1 MKNDYEYNKRFIAYQ
16 NEIDSLKKKNSEL
29 ESINRNLQMKLLEL
43 SKTRNYLIQV
53 ENNNKFLAE
62 DQKNKINRIK
72 DLENE
77 VLKVTENSKDEH
89 RLLQKN
95 LEAEILYYKGLNK
108 AGLSKIDAADN
119 VIKLNETQH
128 KFILKLEEKIDQIN
142 QENEVK
148 MNQLQIEHERHYLKL
163 KKQMMDFIKKA
174 QDDMTK
180 NNEGNLE
187 LNTKFGILYKNQML
201 NELEHQSLQIQ
212 ELLKLKERHERQIF
226 LLKQEIATH
235 KAVEYIIGKKK
246 DKYLELAK
254 KKFGENVDK
263 AKSKKELV
271 TKIPKL
277 DINNN
282 IFNNNNNCLTD
293 RNSYNHKIF
302 RKMSKKDYNDYKSLE
317 KIYKELLDDYRFLK
331 NKYNTLKDKEKIYQ
345 EKYKGI
351 INLYNEALEELLNDE
366 DIKNRKNIYVN
377 LKEFNKGNYEN
388 LTKEEKYYIL
398 VALINNI
405 LPLVHISEDDK
416 KLSLLKEKIN
426 NVEFNRTQMTKFSET
441 SRHQTIYKP
450 FIGYN
455 MSTNEDS
462 NLKSS
467 DRQQFIS
474 LFGDDYIEYGKS
486 IFSETNSIKKE
497 KNNYQKFSKKKI
509 KDNNNNIKRKMN
521 ENRNL
526 GLFLKNKTYIG
537 SNDEKLDSFR
547 KNIEND
553 VNDNNKNISYKRG
566 NSYNRKLVR
575 VLAV

>member
-29 ESINRNLQMKLLEL
+29 ERINRNLKMKLLEL

-62 DQKNKINRIK
+62 DQKNKNNRIK

-77 VLKVTENSKDEH
+77 VLKITENSKEEH
-89 RLLQKN
+89 RLLQKD

-108 AGLSKIDAADN
+108 TGLSKIDAAEK

-128 KFILKLEEKIDQIN
+128 NYILKLEEKIDQIN
-142 QENEVK
+142 NENEVK

-163 KKQMMDFIKKA
+163 KKQMIDFIKKS

-201 NELEHQSLQIQ
+201 NELENQSLQIQ
-212 ELLKLKERHERQIF
+212 ELLKLKERHERQIY
-226 LLKQEIATH
+226 LLKQEISTH
-235 KAVEYIIGKKK
+235 KAVEHIIGKKK

-254 KKFGENVDK
+254 KNFGENVDK
-263 AKSKKELV
+263 AQSKKELA
-271 TKIPKL
+271 TKVPL
-277 DINNN
+277 LNINNN
-282 IFNNNNNCLTD
+282 IFNSNCLTD

-302 RKMSKKDYNDYKSLE
+302 RKMSKKDYYDYKSLE
-317 KIYKELLDDYRFLK
+317 KIYKELLDDYNFLK
-331 NKYNTLKDKEKIYQ
+331 NKYNTLRDKEKIYQ

-351 INLYNEALEELLNDE
+351 INLYNEALEELLSDE
-366 DIKNRKNIYVN
+366 EIKNKENIYVN
-377 LKEFNKGNYEN
+377 LKEFNKENYEN
-388 LTKEEKYYIL
+388 FTKEEKYYIL

-405 LPLVHISEDDK
+405 LPLVHINEDDK
-416 KLSLLKEKIN
+416 ELSLLKEKIN
-426 NVEFNRTQMTKFSET
+426 SVEFNRTQMTKFSET
-441 SRHQTIYKP
+441 SRPQTIYKP

-467 DRQQFIS
+467 DRQQYVSI
-474 LFGDDYIEYGKS
+474 FGDDYIEYGKS
-486 IFSETNSIKKE
+486 IFSDTNSVRKE
-497 KNNYQKFSKKKI
+497 KNNYQKFLKKKI
-509 KDNNNNIKRKMN
+509 KNNIINKKMN
-521 ENRNL
+521 EKRNF
-526 GLFLKNKTYIG
+526 GLYLKSNTYIG

-547 KNIEND
+547 RKIEND
-553 VNDNNKNISYKRG
+553 SNDNNKKISYKRG
-566 NSYNRKLVR
+566 NSYNKKLVR
-575 VLAV
+575 ILAV

>member
-29 ESINRNLQMKLLEL
+29 ERINRNLKIKLLEL

-62 DQKNKINRIK
+62 DQKNKNNRIK

-77 VLKVTENSKDEH
+77 VLKITENSKEEH
-89 RLLQKN
+89 RLLQKD

-108 AGLSKIDAADN
+108 TGLSKIDAAEK

-128 KFILKLEEKIDQIN
+128 NYILKLEEKIDQIN
-142 QENEVK
+142 NENEVK

-163 KKQMMDFIKKA
+163 KKQMIDFIKKS

-201 NELEHQSLQIQ
+201 NELENQSLQIQ
-212 ELLKLKERHERQIF
+212 ELLKLKERHERQIY
-226 LLKQEIATH
+226 LLKQEISTH
-235 KAVEYIIGKKK
+235 KAVEHIIGKKK

-254 KKFGENVDK
+254 KNFGENVDK
-263 AKSKKELV
+263 AQSKKELA
-271 TKIPKL
+271 TKVPL
-277 DINNN
+277 LNINNN
-282 IFNNNNNCLTD
+282 IFNSNCLTD

-302 RKMSKKDYNDYKSLE
+302 RKMSKKDYYDYKSLE
-317 KIYKELLDDYRFLK
+317 KIYKELLDDYNFLK
-331 NKYNTLKDKEKIYQ
+331 NKYNTLRDKEKIYQ

-351 INLYNEALEELLNDE
+351 INLYNEALEELLSDE
-366 DIKNRKNIYVN
+366 EIKNKENIYVN
-377 LKEFNKGNYEN
+377 LKEFNKENYEN
-388 LTKEEKYYIL
+388 FTKEEKYYIL

-405 LPLVHISEDDK
+405 LPLVHINEDDK
-416 KLSLLKEKIN
+416 ELSLLKEKIN
-426 NVEFNRTQMTKFSET
+426 SVEFNRTQMTKFSET
-441 SRHQTIYKP
+441 SRPQTIYKP

-467 DRQQFIS
+467 DRQQYVSI
-474 LFGDDYIEYGKS
+474 FGDDYIEYGKS
-486 IFSETNSIKKE
+486 IFSDTNSVRKE
-497 KNNYQKFSKKKI
+497 KNNYQKFLKKKI
-509 KDNNNNIKRKMN
+509 KNNIINKKMN
-521 ENRNL
+521 EKRNF
-526 GLFLKNKTYIG
+526 GLYLKSNTYIG

-547 KNIEND
+547 RKIEND
-553 VNDNNKNISYKRG
+553 SNDNNKKISYKRG
-566 NSYNRKLVR
+566 NSYNKKLVR
-575 VLAV
+575 ILAV

>member
-29 ESINRNLQMKLLEL
+29 ERINRNLKMKLLEL

-62 DQKNKINRIK
+62 DQKNKNNRIK

-77 VLKVTENSKDEH
+77 VLKITENSKEEH
-89 RLLQKN
+89 RLLQKD

-108 AGLSKIDAADN
+108 TGLSKIDAAEK

-128 KFILKLEEKIDQIN
+128 NYILQLEEKIDQIN
-142 QENEVK
+142 NENEVK

-163 KKQMMDFIKKA
+163 KKQMIDFIKKS

-201 NELEHQSLQIQ
+201 NELENQSLQIQ
-212 ELLKLKERHERQIF
+212 ELLKLKERHERQIY
-226 LLKQEIATH
+226 LLKQEISTH
-235 KAVEYIIGKKK
+235 KAVEHIIGKKK

-254 KKFGENVDK
+254 KNFGENVDK
-263 AKSKKELV
+263 AQSKKELA
-271 TKIPKL
+271 TKVPL
-277 DINNN
+277 LNINNN
-282 IFNNNNNCLTD
+282 IFNSNCLTD

-302 RKMSKKDYNDYKSLE
+302 RKMSKKDYYDYKSLE
-317 KIYKELLDDYRFLK
+317 KIYKELLDDYNFLK
-331 NKYNTLKDKEKIYQ
+331 NKYNTLRDKEKIYQ

-351 INLYNEALEELLNDE
+351 INLYNEALEELLSDE
-366 DIKNRKNIYVN
+366 EIKNKENIYVN
-377 LKEFNKGNYEN
+377 LKEFNKENYEN
-388 LTKEEKYYIL
+388 FTKEEKYYIL

-405 LPLVHISEDDK
+405 LPLVHINEDDK
-416 KLSLLKEKIN
+416 ELSLLKEKIN
-426 NVEFNRTQMTKFSET
+426 SVEFNRTQITKFSET
-441 SRHQTIYKP
+441 SRPQTIYKP

-467 DRQQFIS
+467 DRQQYVSI
-474 LFGDDYIEYGKS
+474 FGDDYIEYGKS
-486 IFSETNSIKKE
+486 IFSDTNSVRKE
-497 KNNYQKFSKKKI
+497 KNNYQKFLKKKI
-509 KDNNNNIKRKMN
+509 KNNIINKKMN
-521 ENRNL
+521 EKRNF
-526 GLFLKNKTYIG
+526 GLYLKSNTYIG

-547 KNIEND
+547 RKIEND
-553 VNDNNKNISYKRG
+553 SNDNNKKISYKRG
-566 NSYNRKLVR
+566 NSYNKKLVR
-575 VLAV
+575 ILAV

>member
-29 ESINRNLQMKLLEL
+29 ERINRNLKMKLLEL

-62 DQKNKINRIK
+62 DQKNKNNRIK

-77 VLKVTENSKDEH
+77 VLKITENSKEEH
-89 RLLQKN
+89 RLLQKD

-108 AGLSKIDAADN
+108 TGLSKIDAAEK

-128 KFILKLEEKIDQIN
+128 NYILKLEEKIDQIN
-142 QENEVK
+142 NENEVK

-163 KKQMMDFIKKA
+163 KKQMIDFIKKS

-201 NELEHQSLQIQ
+201 NELENQSLQIQ
-212 ELLKLKERHERQIF
+212 ELLKLKERHERQIY
-226 LLKQEIATH
+226 LLKQEISTH
-235 KAVEYIIGKKK
+235 KAVEHIIGKKK

-254 KKFGENVDK
+254 KNFGENVDK
-263 AKSKKELV
+263 AQSKKELA
-271 TKIPKL
+271 TKVPL
-277 DINNN
+277 LNINNN
-282 IFNNNNNCLTD
+282 IFNSNCLTD

-302 RKMSKKDYNDYKSLE
+302 RKMSKKDYYDYKSLE
-317 KIYKELLDDYRFLK
+317 KIYKELLDDYNFLK
-331 NKYNTLKDKEKIYQ
+331 NKYNTLRDKEKIYQ

-351 INLYNEALEELLNDE
+351 INLYNEALEELLSDE
-366 DIKNRKNIYVN
+366 EIKNKENIYVN
-377 LKEFNKGNYEN
+377 LKEFNKENYEN
-388 LTKEEKYYIL
+388 FTKEEKYYIL

-405 LPLVHISEDDK
+405 LPLVHINEDDK
-416 KLSLLKEKIN
+416 ELSLLKEKIN
-426 NVEFNRTQMTKFSET
+426 SVEFNRTQMTKFSET
-441 SRHQTIYKP
+441 SRPQTIYKP

-467 DRQQFIS
+467 DRQQYVSI
-474 LFGDDYIEYGKS
+474 FGDDYIEYGKS
-486 IFSETNSIKKE
+486 IFSDTNSVRKE
-497 KNNYQKFSKKKI
+497 KNNYQKFLKKKI
-509 KDNNNNIKRKMN
+509 KNNIINKKMN
-521 ENRNL
+521 EKRNF
-526 GLFLKNKTYIG
+526 GLYLKSNTYIG

-547 KNIEND
+547 KKIEND
-553 VNDNNKNISYKRG
+553 SNDNNKKISYKRG
-566 NSYNRKLVR
+566 NSYNKKLVR
-575 VLAV
+575 ILAV

>member
-16 NEIDSLKKKNSEL
+16 KEIDSLKKKNSEL
-29 ESINRNLQMKLLEL
+29 RSVNSNLQMKLLEL

-53 ENNNKFLAE
+53 ENNNKFLEE
-62 DQKNKINRIK
+62 DQKSKINRIK

-77 VLKVTENSKDEH
+77 VLKVTENSKEEQ
-89 RLLQKN
+89 RLLQKD

-108 AGLSKIDAADN
+108 AGLSKIDAADK

-128 KFILKLEEKIDQIN
+128 YFILKLEEKIDEIKN
-142 QENEVK
+142 ENEVK
-148 MNQLQIEHERHYLKL
+148 MNQMQIEHERHYLKL
-163 KKQMMDFIKKA
+163 KKQMIDFIKKA

-187 LNTKFGILYKNQML
+187 LNTKFGILYKNQIL
-201 NELEHQSLQIQ
+201 NELESQSLQIQ
-212 ELLKLKERHERQIF
+212 ELLKLKEKQESQIY

-235 KAVEYIIGKKK
+235 KAVEHIIGKKK

-254 KKFGENVDK
+254 KKFGDNVEK
-263 AKSKKELV
+263 TKSKKELT
-271 TKIPKL
+271 TKVPL
-277 DINNN
+277 LNINTNM
-282 IFNNNNNCLTD
+282 FNDNCITD

-302 RKMSKKDYNDYKSLE
+302 HKMNKKDYNDYKSLE
-317 KIYKELLDDYRFLK
+317 KIYKELLDDYNFLK
-331 NKYNTLKDKEKIYQ
+331 NKYNTLKDKERIYQ
-345 EKYKGI
+345 DKYKGI

-377 LKEFNKGNYEN
+377 LKELGKGNYEN
-388 LTKEEKYYIL
+388 FTKEEKYYIL

-416 KLSLLKEKIN
+416 TLSLLKEKIN
-426 NVEFNRTQMTKFSET
+426 NMEFNRTQITKFSET
-441 SRHQTIYKP
+441 SRPQTIYKP

-474 LFGDDYIEYGKS
+474 LFGDDIIEYGKS

-497 KNNYQKFSKKKI
+497 KNNYQKFLKNKI
-509 KDNNNNIKRKMN
+509 KKNSINRKIK

-526 GLFLKNKTYIG
+526 GLFLKSDANIV
-537 SNDEKLDSFR
+537 SNDENLDNYR
-547 KNIEND
+547 KKIEND

-566 NSYNRKLVR
+566 NSYNIRKLVR

>member
-29 ESINRNLQMKLLEL
+29 ERINRNLKMKLLEL

-62 DQKNKINRIK
+62 DQKNKNNRIK

-77 VLKVTENSKDEH
+77 VLKITENSKEEH
-89 RLLQKN
+89 RLLQKD

-108 AGLSKIDAADN
+108 TGLSKIDAAEK

-128 KFILKLEEKIDQIN
+128 NYILQLEEKIDQIN
-142 QENEVK
+142 NENEVK

-163 KKQMMDFIKKA
+163 KKQMIDFIKKS

-201 NELEHQSLQIQ
+201 NELENQSLQIQ
-212 ELLKLKERHERQIF
+212 ELLKLKERHERQIY
-226 LLKQEIATH
+226 LLKQEISTH
-235 KAVEYIIGKKK
+235 KAVEHIIGKKK

-254 KKFGENVDK
+254 KNFGENVDK
-263 AKSKKELV
+263 AQSKKELA
-271 TKIPKL
+271 TKVPL
-277 DINNN
+277 LNINNN
-282 IFNNNNNCLTD
+282 IFNSNCLTD

-302 RKMSKKDYNDYKSLE
+302 RKMSKKDYYDYKSLE
-317 KIYKELLDDYRFLK
+317 KIYKELLDDYNFLK
-331 NKYNTLKDKEKIYQ
+331 NKYNTLRDKEKIYQ

-351 INLYNEALEELLNDE
+351 INLYNEALEELLSDE
-366 DIKNRKNIYVN
+366 EIKNKENIYVN
-377 LKEFNKGNYEN
+377 LKEFNKENYEN
-388 LTKEEKYYIL
+388 FTKEEKYYIL

-405 LPLVHISEDDK
+405 LPLVHINEDDK
-416 KLSLLKEKIN
+416 ELSLLKEKIN
-426 NVEFNRTQMTKFSET
+426 SVEFNRTQMTKFSET
-441 SRHQTIYKP
+441 SRPQTIYKP

-467 DRQQFIS
+467 DRQQYVSI
-474 LFGDDYIEYGKS
+474 FGDDYIEYGKS
-486 IFSETNSIKKE
+486 IFSDTNSVRKE
-497 KNNYQKFSKKKI
+497 KNNYQKFLKKKI
-509 KDNNNNIKRKMN
+509 KNNIINKKMN
-521 ENRNL
+521 EKRNF
-526 GLFLKNKTYIG
+526 GLYLKSNTYIG

-547 KNIEND
+547 RKIEND
-553 VNDNNKNISYKRG
+553 SNDNNKKISYKRG
-566 NSYNRKLVR
+566 NSYNKKLVR
-575 VLAV
+575 ILAV

>member
-16 NEIDSLKKKNSEL
+16 NEIDSLKKKNAEL
-29 ESINRNLQMKLLEL
+29 ESLNRNLQMKLLEL

-62 DQKNKINRIK
+62 DQINKINRIK

-77 VLKVTENSKDEH
+77 VLKVTENSKEEH
-89 RLLQKN
+89 RLLQKD

-108 AGLSKIDAADN
+108 TGLSKIDAAEK

-128 KFILKLEEKIDQIN
+128 NFILKLEEKIDQIN
-142 QENEVK
+142 KENEIK
-148 MNQLQIEHERHYLKL
+148 MSQLQIEHERHYLKL

-201 NELEHQSLQIQ
+201 NELENQSLQIR
-212 ELLKLKERHERQIF
+212 ELLKIKERHERQIF

-235 KAVEYIIGKKK
+235 KAVEHIIGKKK

-254 KKFGENVDK
+254 IKIDENIDK
-263 AKSKKELV
+263 EKSSKELA
-271 TKIPKL
+271 TKVPLL
-277 DINNN
+277 DIKTN
-282 IFNNNNNCLTD
+282 IFNNNCLTE

-302 RKMSKKDYNDYKSLE
+302 RKMSKKDYYDYKSLE

-331 NKYNTLKDKEKIYQ
+331 NKYNTLKDKERIYQ

-351 INLYNEALEELLNDE
+351 IYLYNEALEELLKDE
-366 DIKNRKNIYVN
+366 DIKNKENIYVN
-377 LKEFNKGNYEN
+377 LKEFNKENYEN

-405 LPLVHISEDDK
+405 LPLVHICEDDK
-416 KLSLLKEKIN
+416 ELSQLKEKIN

-462 NLKSS
+462 NLISS
-467 DRQQFIS
+467 DRQQFVS

-486 IFSETNSIKKE
+486 IFSETNSVRKE
-497 KNNYQKFSKKKI
+497 KNNYQKFIKNKI
-509 KDNNNNIKRKMN
+509 KNENINRKMN
-521 ENRNL
+521 EKRNL
-526 GLFLKNKTYIG
+526 GLFVKSNTYIG
-537 SNDEKLDSFR
+537 SNDEKLDGFR
-547 KNIEND
+547 KKIEND
-553 VNDNNKNISYKRG
+553 VKDINKNISYKRD
-566 NSYNRKLVR
+566 NSCNRKLVR

>member
-1 MKNDYEYNKRFIAYQ
+1 MKNDYEYSKRFIAYQ
-16 NEIDSLKKKNSEL
+16 KEIDSLKKKNSEL
-29 ESINRNLQMKLLEL
+29 ENANYNLQMKLLEL
-43 SKTRNYLIQV
+43 SKTRNYLLQV
-53 ENNNKFLAE
+53 ENNNKLLAE

-77 VLKVTENSKDEH
+77 VLEVTENSKEEH
-89 RLLQKN
+89 RLLQKD

-108 AGLSKIDAADN
+108 TGLSKIDTADK
-119 VIKLNETQH
+119 VIKLNETQYNL
-128 KFILKLEEKIDQIN
+128 ILKLEEKIEEIKN
-142 QENEVK
+142 ENEVK
-148 MNQLQIEHERHYLKL
+148 MNQLQIKHERHYLKL

-201 NELEHQSLQIQ
+201 NELENQSLQIQ
-212 ELLKLKERHERQIF
+212 ELLKLKEKQERQIY
-226 LLKQEIATH
+226 LLKQEIETH
-235 KAVEYIIGKKK
+235 KAVELIIGKKK
-246 DKYLELAK
+246 DRYLELVK

-263 AKSKKELV
+263 TKSKKQLA
-271 TKIPKL
+271 TKVPL
-277 DINNN
+277 LNINTN
-282 IFNNNNNCLTD
+282 IFNNNCLTD

-317 KIYKELLDDYRFLK
+317 KIYKELLDDYKFLK
-331 NKYNTLKDKEKIYQ
+331 NRYNSLKDKDRMYQ

-351 INLYNEALEELLNDE
+351 INLYNQALEELLNDE
-366 DIKNRKNIYVN
+366 DIKNRENIYVN
-377 LKEFNKGNYEN
+377 LKELNKGNYEN
-388 LTKEEKYYIL
+388 FTKEEKYYIL

-405 LPLVHISEDDK
+405 LPLVHISENDK

-426 NVEFNRTQMTKFSET
+426 NVEFNKTQITKFSET
-441 SRHQTIYKP
+441 SRPQAIYKP

-467 DRQQFIS
+467 DRQQFVS

-486 IFSETNSIKKE
+486 IFSETNSFRKE
-497 KNNYQKFSKKKI
+497 KNNYQKFLKNKI
-509 KDNNNNIKRKMN
+509 KNNNINRKKN

-526 GLFLKNKTYIG
+526 GLFLKSNTYIG
-537 SNDEKLDSFR
+537 SNDAKLDSFR
-547 KNIEND
+547 RKIEND
-553 VNDNNKNISYKRG
+553 VSENIKSISYKRG

>member
-29 ESINRNLQMKLLEL
+29 ERINRNMKMKLLEL

-62 DQKNKINRIK
+62 DQKNKNNRIK

-77 VLKVTENSKDEH
+77 VLKITENSKEEH
-89 RLLQKN
+89 RLLQKD

-108 AGLSKIDAADN
+108 TGLSKIDAAEK

-128 KFILKLEEKIDQIN
+128 NYILKLEEKIDQIN
-142 QENEVK
+142 NENEVK

-163 KKQMMDFIKKA
+163 KKQMIDFIKKS

-201 NELEHQSLQIQ
+201 NELENQSLQIQ
-212 ELLKLKERHERQIF
+212 ELLKLKERHERQIY
-226 LLKQEIATH
+226 LLKQEISTH
-235 KAVEYIIGKKK
+235 KAVEHIIGKKK

-254 KKFGENVDK
+254 KNFGENVDK
-263 AKSKKELV
+263 AQSKKELA
-271 TKIPKL
+271 TKVPL
-277 DINNN
+277 LNINNN
-282 IFNNNNNCLTD
+282 IFNSNCLTD

-302 RKMSKKDYNDYKSLE
+302 RKMSKKDYYDYKSLE
-317 KIYKELLDDYRFLK
+317 KIYKELLDDYNFLK
-331 NKYNTLKDKEKIYQ
+331 NKYNTLRDKEKIYQ

-351 INLYNEALEELLNDE
+351 INLYNEALEELLSDE
-366 DIKNRKNIYVN
+366 EIKNKENIYVN
-377 LKEFNKGNYEN
+377 LKEFNKENYEN
-388 LTKEEKYYIL
+388 FTKEEKYYIL

-405 LPLVHISEDDK
+405 LPLVHINEDDK
-416 KLSLLKEKIN
+416 ELSLLKEKIN
-426 NVEFNRTQMTKFSET
+426 SVEFNRTQMTKFSET
-441 SRHQTIYKP
+441 SRPQTIYKP

-467 DRQQFIS
+467 DRQQYVSI
-474 LFGDDYIEYGKS
+474 FGDDYIEYGKS
-486 IFSETNSIKKE
+486 IFSDTNSVRKE
-497 KNNYQKFSKKKI
+497 KNNYQKFLKKKI
-509 KDNNNNIKRKMN
+509 KNNIINKKMN
-521 ENRNL
+521 EKRNF
-526 GLFLKNKTYIG
+526 GLYLKSNTYIG

-547 KNIEND
+547 RKIEND
-553 VNDNNKNISYKRG
+553 SNDNNKKISYKRG
-566 NSYNRKLVR
+566 NSYNKKLVR
-575 VLAV
+575 ILAV

>member
-29 ESINRNLQMKLLEL
+29 ERINRNLKMKLLEL

-62 DQKNKINRIK
+62 DQKNKNNRIK

-77 VLKVTENSKDEH
+77 VLKITENSKEEH
-89 RLLQKN
+89 RLLQKD

-108 AGLSKIDAADN
+108 TGLSKIDAADK

-128 KFILKLEEKIDQIN
+128 NYILKLEEKIDQIN
-142 QENEVK
+142 NENEVK

-163 KKQMMDFIKKA
+163 KKQMIDFIKKS

-201 NELEHQSLQIQ
+201 NELENQSLQIQ
-212 ELLKLKERHERQIF
+212 ELLKLKERHERQIY
-226 LLKQEIATH
+226 LLKQEISTH
-235 KAVEYIIGKKK
+235 KAVEHIIGKKK

-254 KKFGENVDK
+254 KNFGENVDK
-263 AKSKKELV
+263 AQSKKELA
-271 TKIPKL
+271 TKVPL
-277 DINNN
+277 LNINNN
-282 IFNNNNNCLTD
+282 IFNSNCLTD

-302 RKMSKKDYNDYKSLE
+302 RKMSKKDYYDYKSLE
-317 KIYKELLDDYRFLK
+317 KIYKELLDDYNFLK
-331 NKYNTLKDKEKIYQ
+331 NKYNTLRDKEKIYQ

-377 LKEFNKGNYEN
+377 LKEFNKENYEN
-388 LTKEEKYYIL
+388 FTKEEKYYIL

-405 LPLVHISEDDK
+405 LPLVHINEDDK
-416 KLSLLKEKIN
+416 ELSLLKEKIN
-426 NVEFNRTQMTKFSET
+426 SVEFNRTQMTKFSET
-441 SRHQTIYKP
+441 SRPQTIYKP

-467 DRQQFIS
+467 DRQQYVSI
-474 LFGDDYIEYGKS
+474 FGDDYIEYGKS
-486 IFSETNSIKKE
+486 IFSDTNSVRKE
-497 KNNYQKFSKKKI
+497 KNNYQKFLKKKI
-509 KDNNNNIKRKMN
+509 KTNIINKKMN
-521 ENRNL
+521 EKRNF
-526 GLFLKNKTYIG
+526 GLYLKSNTYIG

-547 KNIEND
+547 RKIEND
-553 VNDNNKNISYKRG
+553 SNDNNKKISYKRG
-566 NSYNRKLVR
+566 NSYNKKLVR
-575 VLAV
+575 ILAV

>member
-16 NEIDSLKKKNSEL
+16 KEIDSLKKKNSEL

-77 VLKVTENSKDEH
+77 VLKVTENSKEEH
-89 RLLQKN
+89 RLLQKD

-108 AGLSKIDAADN
+108 TGLSKIDAADK

-128 KFILKLEEKIDQIN
+128 NFILKLEEKIDQIN
-142 QENEVK
+142 KENEVK

-201 NELEHQSLQIQ
+201 NELENQSLQIQ
-212 ELLKLKERHERQIF
+212 ELLKLKERQERQIF

-263 AKSKKELV
+263 AKSKKELA
-271 TKIPKL
+271 TKVPML
-277 DINNN
+277 NINTN
-282 IFNNNNNCLTD
+282 IFKSNCLTD

-302 RKMSKKDYNDYKSLE
+302 RKMSKKDYYDYKSLE
-317 KIYKELLDDYRFLK
+317 KIYKELLDDYNFLK

-345 EKYKGI
+345 EKYKGV

-366 DIKNRKNIYVN
+366 DIKNRENIYVN

-388 LTKEEKYYIL
+388 FTKEEKYYIL

-416 KLSLLKEKIN
+416 ELSLLKDKIN

-441 SRHQTIYKP
+441 SRPQTIYKP

-467 DRQQFIS
+467 DRQQFVSI
-474 LFGDDYIEYGKS
+474 FGDDYIEYGKS
-486 IFSETNSIKKE
+486 IFSDTNSVRKE
-497 KNNYQKFSKKKI
+497 KNNYQKFLKNKI
-509 KDNNNNIKRKMN
+509 KNNNITKKMN
-521 ENRNL
+521 EKRNL
-526 GLFLKNKTYIG
+526 GLFLKSNTYIG
-537 SNDEKLDSFR
+537 SNEEKLDSFR
-547 KNIEND
+547 RKIEND
-553 VNDNNKNISYKRG
+553 VNDNKKNISYKRG

>member
-29 ESINRNLQMKLLEL
+29 ERINRNLKIKLLEL

-62 DQKNKINRIK
+62 DQKNKNNRIK

-77 VLKVTENSKDEH
+77 VLKITENSKEEH
-89 RLLQKN
+89 RLLQKD

-108 AGLSKIDAADN
+108 TGLSKIDAAEK

-128 KFILKLEEKIDQIN
+128 NYILQLEEKIDQIN
-142 QENEVK
+142 NENEVK

-163 KKQMMDFIKKA
+163 KKQMIDFIKKS

-201 NELEHQSLQIQ
+201 NELENQSLQIQ
-212 ELLKLKERHERQIF
+212 ELLKLKERHERQIY
-226 LLKQEIATH
+226 LLKQEISTH
-235 KAVEYIIGKKK
+235 KAVEHIIGKKK

-254 KKFGENVDK
+254 KNFGENLDK
-263 AKSKKELV
+263 AQSKKELA
-271 TKIPKL
+271 TKVPL
-277 DINNN
+277 LNINNN
-282 IFNNNNNCLTD
+282 IFNSNCLTD

-302 RKMSKKDYNDYKSLE
+302 RKMSKKDYYDYKSLE
-317 KIYKELLDDYRFLK
+317 KIYKELLDDYNFLK
-331 NKYNTLKDKEKIYQ
+331 NKYNTLRDKEKIYQ

-351 INLYNEALEELLNDE
+351 INLYNEALEELLSDE
-366 DIKNRKNIYVN
+366 EIKNKENIYVN
-377 LKEFNKGNYEN
+377 LKEFNKENYEN
-388 LTKEEKYYIL
+388 FTKEEKYYIL

-405 LPLVHISEDDK
+405 LPLVHINEDDK
-416 KLSLLKEKIN
+416 ELSLLKEKIN
-426 NVEFNRTQMTKFSET
+426 SVEFNRTQMTKFSET
-441 SRHQTIYKP
+441 SRPQTIYKP

-467 DRQQFIS
+467 DRQQYVSI
-474 LFGDDYIEYGKS
+474 FGDDYIEYGKS
-486 IFSETNSIKKE
+486 IFSDTNSVRKE
-497 KNNYQKFSKKKI
+497 KNNYQKFLKKKI
-509 KDNNNNIKRKMN
+509 KNNIINKKMN
-521 ENRNL
+521 EKRNF
-526 GLFLKNKTYIG
+526 GLYLKSNTYIG

-547 KNIEND
+547 RKIEND
-553 VNDNNKNISYKRG
+553 SNDNNKKISYKRG
-566 NSYNRKLVR
+566 NSYNKKLVR
-575 VLAV
+575 ILAV

>member
-29 ESINRNLQMKLLEL
+29 ERINRNLKIKLLEL

-62 DQKNKINRIK
+62 DQKNKNNRIK

-77 VLKVTENSKDEH
+77 VLKITENSKEEH
-89 RLLQKN
+89 RLLQKD

-108 AGLSKIDAADN
+108 TGLSKIDAAEK

-128 KFILKLEEKIDQIN
+128 NYILKLEEKIDQIN
-142 QENEVK
+142 NENEVK

-163 KKQMMDFIKKA
+163 KKQMIDFIKKS

-201 NELEHQSLQIQ
+201 NELENQSLQIQ
-212 ELLKLKERHERQIF
+212 ELLKLKERHERQIY
-226 LLKQEIATH
+226 LLKQEISTH
-235 KAVEYIIGKKK
+235 KAVEHIIGKKK

-254 KKFGENVDK
+254 KNFGENVDK
-263 AKSKKELV
+263 AQSKKELA
-271 TKIPKL
+271 TKVPL
-277 DINNN
+277 LNINNN
-282 IFNNNNNCLTD
+282 IFNSNCLTD

-302 RKMSKKDYNDYKSLE
+302 RKMSKKDYYDYKSLE
-317 KIYKELLDDYRFLK
+317 KIYKELLDDYNFLK
-331 NKYNTLKDKEKIYQ
+331 NKYNTLRDKEKIYQ

-351 INLYNEALEELLNDE
+351 INLYNEALEELLSDE
-366 DIKNRKNIYVN
+366 EIKNKENIYVN

-405 LPLVHISEDDK
+405 LPLVHINEDDK
-416 KLSLLKEKIN
+416 ELSLLKEKIN
-426 NVEFNRTQMTKFSET
+426 SVEFNRTQMTKFSET
-441 SRHQTIYKP
+441 SRPQTIYKP

-467 DRQQFIS
+467 DRQQYVSI
-474 LFGDDYIEYGKS
+474 FGDDYIEYGKS
-486 IFSETNSIKKE
+486 IFSDTNSVRKE
-497 KNNYQKFSKKKI
+497 KNNYQKFLKKKI
-509 KDNNNNIKRKMN
+509 KNNIINKKMN
-521 ENRNL
+521 EKRNF
-526 GLFLKNKTYIG
+526 GLYLKSNTYIG

-547 KNIEND
+547 RKIEND
-553 VNDNNKNISYKRG
+553 SNDNNKKISYKRG
-566 NSYNRKLVR
+566 NSYNKKLVR
-575 VLAV
+575 ILAV

>member
-16 NEIDSLKKKNSEL
+16 KEIDSLKKKNSEL
-29 ESINRNLQMKLLEL
+29 RSVNSNLQMKLLEL

-53 ENNNKFLAE
+53 ENNNKFLEE
-62 DQKNKINRIK
+62 DQKSKINLIK

-77 VLKVTENSKDEH
+77 VLKVTENSKEEQ
-89 RLLQKN
+89 RLLQKD

-108 AGLSKIDAADN
+108 AGLSKIDAADK

-128 KFILKLEEKIDQIN
+128 YFILKLEEKIDEIKN
-142 QENEVK
+142 ENEVK
-148 MNQLQIEHERHYLKL
+148 MNQMQIEHERHYLKL
-163 KKQMMDFIKKA
+163 KKQMIDFIKKA

-187 LNTKFGILYKNQML
+187 LNTKFGILYKNQIL
-201 NELEHQSLQIQ
+201 NELESQSLQIQ
-212 ELLKLKERHERQIF
+212 ELLKLKEKQESQIY

-235 KAVEYIIGKKK
+235 KAVEHIIGKKK

-254 KKFGENVDK
+254 KKFGDNVEK
-263 AKSKKELV
+263 TKSKKELT
-271 TKIPKL
+271 TKVPL
-277 DINNN
+277 LNINTNM
-282 IFNNNNNCLTD
+282 FNDNCITD

-302 RKMSKKDYNDYKSLE
+302 HKMNKKDYNDYKSLE
-317 KIYKELLDDYRFLK
+317 KIYKELLDDYNFLK
-331 NKYNTLKDKEKIYQ
+331 NKYNTLKDKERIYQ
-345 EKYKGI
+345 DKYKGI

-377 LKEFNKGNYEN
+377 LKELGKGNYEN
-388 LTKEEKYYIL
+388 FTKEEKYYIL

-416 KLSLLKEKIN
+416 TLSLLKEKIN
-426 NVEFNRTQMTKFSET
+426 NMEFNRTQITKFSET
-441 SRHQTIYKP
+441 SRPQTIYKP

-474 LFGDDYIEYGKS
+474 LFGDDIIEYGKS

-497 KNNYQKFSKKKI
+497 KNNYQKFLKNKI
-509 KDNNNNIKRKMN
+509 KKNSINRKIK

-526 GLFLKNKTYIG
+526 GLFLKSDANIV
-537 SNDEKLDSFR
+537 SNDENLDNYR
-547 KNIEND
+547 KKIEND

-566 NSYNRKLVR
+566 NSYNIRKLVR

>member
-16 NEIDSLKKKNSEL
+16 KEIDSLKKKNSEL
-29 ESINRNLQMKLLEL
+29 RSVNSNLQMKLLEL

-53 ENNNKFLAE
+53 ENNNKFLEE
-62 DQKNKINRIK
+62 DQKSKINLIK

-77 VLKVTENSKDEH
+77 VLKVTENSKEEQ
-89 RLLQKN
+89 RLLQKD

-108 AGLSKIDAADN
+108 AGLSKIDAADK

-128 KFILKLEEKIDQIN
+128 YFILKLEEKIDEIKN
-142 QENEVK
+142 ENEVK
-148 MNQLQIEHERHYLKL
+148 MNQMQIEHERHYLKL
-163 KKQMMDFIKKA
+163 KKQMIDFIKKA

-187 LNTKFGILYKNQML
+187 LNTKFGILYKNQIL
-201 NELEHQSLQIQ
+201 NELENQSLQIQ
-212 ELLKLKERHERQIF
+212 ELLKLKEKQESQIY

-235 KAVEYIIGKKK
+235 KAVEHIIGKKK

-254 KKFGENVDK
+254 KKFGDNVEK
-263 AKSKKELV
+263 TKSKKELT
-271 TKIPKL
+271 TKVPL
-277 DINNN
+277 LNINTNM
-282 IFNNNNNCLTD
+282 FNDNCITD

-302 RKMSKKDYNDYKSLE
+302 HKMNKKDYNDYKSLE
-317 KIYKELLDDYRFLK
+317 KIYKELLDDYNFLK
-331 NKYNTLKDKEKIYQ
+331 NKYNTLKDKERIYQ
-345 EKYKGI
+345 DKYKGI

-377 LKEFNKGNYEN
+377 LKELGKGNYEN
-388 LTKEEKYYIL
+388 FTKEEKYYIL

-416 KLSLLKEKIN
+416 TLSLLKEKIN
-426 NVEFNRTQMTKFSET
+426 NMEFNRTQITKFSET
-441 SRHQTIYKP
+441 SRPQTIYKP

-474 LFGDDYIEYGKS
+474 LFGDDIIEYGKS

-497 KNNYQKFSKKKI
+497 KNNYQKFLKNKI
-509 KDNNNNIKRKMN
+509 KKNSINRKIK

-526 GLFLKNKTYIG
+526 GLFLKSDANIV
-537 SNDEKLDSFR
+537 SNDENLDNYR
-547 KNIEND
+547 KKIEND
-553 VNDNNKNISYKRG
+553 VNDNNKNISHKRG
-566 NSYNRKLVR
+566 NSYNIRKLVR